1 MIDPVLIS
9 VGPLQLRWY
18 ALAYI
23 AGILIGWWYAKRLAG
38 AQQPWAGYNAGYQ
51 RQSTP
56 LDVDDFIIWLT
67 IGIVAGGR
75 LGYVLFYDPVFFLQ
89 NPGQIPALWQGGMSF
104 HGGFLGVLLA
114 MILFAR
120 SRGMSILSFFDVIAS
135 GVPFG
140 LFFGRLANFIN
151 AELWGTVTQVPWGFV
166 FPGAGPLPR
175 HPSQLYEA
183 GLEGV
188 VLFAA
193 MALVTWRRGWLRW
206 PGAVAGVFAGGYG
219 LARFIVEFFRT
230 PDAHIGYLAGG
241 WLTMGMVLSL
251 PMILLG
257 LVLIWNGVRLS
268 RTVQPAQ

>member
-1 MIDPVLIS
+1 
-9 VGPLQLRWY
+9 
-18 ALAYI
+18 
-23 AGILIGWWYAKRLAG
+23 
-38 AQQPWAGYNAGYQ
+38 
-51 RQSTP
+51 
-56 LDVDDFIIWLT
+56 
-67 IGIVAGGR
+67 
-75 LGYVLFYDPVFFLQ
+75 
-89 NPGQIPALWQGGMSF
+89 MSF
-104 HGGFLGVLLA
+104 HGGFAGTVIA
-114 MILFAR
+114 MMLFAWR
-120 SRGMSILSFFDVIAS
+120 RGLNIWTLFDLAGCAAPI
-135 GVPFG
+135 G
-140 LFFGRLANFIN
+140 LFFGRIANFIN

-193 MALVTWRRGWLRW
+193 MALVTWRRAWLRW